1 MRKRRGF
8 TLIELLVV
16 VAIIAILAAIM
27 FPVFAAAR
35 EMARQ
40 SACISNLKQ
49 IGHAYSLYVQDYNE
63 QFPLAIQAP
72 DRRLNVYWSPP
83 NLVPWSKDDPA
94 VQALYYTM
102 GANVLVPYTR
112 SYAI

>member
-1 MRKRRGF
+1 MGKRRGF

-16 VAIIAILAAIM
+16 EAIIAILAAIL

-35 EMARQ
+35 EMARK

-49 IGHAYSLYVQDYNE
+49 IGHAYSLYLQDHDE

-72 DRRLNVYWSPP
+72 DRRLAVYWSPP
-83 NLVPWSKDDPA
+83 NLVPWALQDPKVLA
-94 VQALYYTM
+94 MYQTM
-102 GANVLVPYTR
+102 GAN
-112 SYAI
+112 